1 MVLFYENTPAEL
13 YDCSTKELG
22 ARLYKLTKFSSMTNK
37 NNSYGTLTFRHHRE
51 ARPAKDLK
59 AKNGEWKTDEEYRPL
74 IEILHTQLNAFVEG
88 YDFEL
93 TVAGD
98 IIFKRTRH
106 D

>member
-51 ARPAKDLK
+51 ACPAKDLK
-59 AKNGEWKTDEEYRPL
+59 AKNGAWKTDEEHRPL